1 MLSLA
6 DIMMVVPPSPTPAK
20 IPRRSSYFWKVSTVV
35 LLAICGLSLC
45 IKSISHTA
53 SSFDLFAS
61 LSIEAVPIDSPYD
74 PPSPPHSSASSSSS
88 SSSTSSSSSSSSSTS
103 SPSRSLASEESEE
116 EKAAVRKAQR
126 QADSRELEKCPAIP
140 DVEYGDL
147 ERFGQHYP
155 NPLNYSR
162 GECLCKPVHNFVVL
176 SMQRSGSGWFETFLN
191 SHPNISS
198 HGEIFIVRPRRENAS
213 AVAETLD
220 RVYNLD
226 WSNSAAKNSC
236 TSAVGFKW
244 MLNQGA
250 MEFSSDVAEYFKKHH
265 VSVILL
271 IRKNVLRRLISILAN
286 AYDRKTQLVGVH
298 KSHTHS
304 KEEAEKLATFRP
316 NVNAKHLEGNLQRVQ
331 EMVDDALRAFN
342 GTRRMLVYY
351 EDVVKNKTILV
362 PFPVTPLPPLSFH
375 NPNSPPSLPPSLPS
389 LFPPPPSELHLP
401 TFHSHISFNP
411 LPRQSSSPLPRSLTT
426 SHLSPRFTPPFPP
439 CCLPFRSWRTCGA
452 SSECRHGAD
461 KQASLSYTHPLS
473 PSLPPL
479 SSPLQILE
487 NVQRFLG
494 VPAQEL
500 TSKQV
505 KIHTRPLRESIENY
519 DAVAAKLKGTEFEKF
534 LEDES
539 YG

>member
-1 MLSLA
+1 MYLFSFVRQA
-6 DIMMVVPPSPTPAK
+6 MVSANDIAMVLPPSPSPAK

-53 SSFDLFAS
+53 SSFDLFSS
-61 LSIEAVPIDSPYD
+61 LAIVAVPVDAPQN
-74 PPSPPHSSASSSSS
+74 PPFPSHSSS
-88 SSSTSSSSSSSSSTS
+88 S
-103 SPSRSLASEESEE
+103 SPSRSLAAEESEE
-116 EKAAVRKAQR
+116 EKEAARKAQR
-126 QADSRELEKCPAIP
+126 EADSRELEKCPAASE
-140 DVEYGDL
+140 VEYGDL

-162 GECLCKPVHNFVVL
+162 AECLCNPVHNFVVL

-198 HGEIFIVRPRRENAS
+198 HGEIFIVRPRRANAS

-226 WSNSAAKNSC
+226 WTSSAAKNSC

-250 MEFSSDVAEYFKKHH
+250 MEFSSDVAEYFKKRH

-286 AYDRKTQLVGVH
+286 AYDRKTALVGVH

-316 NVNAKHLEGNLQRVQ
+316 NVSAKHLEGNLQRVQ

-351 EDVVKNKTILV
+351 EDVVKNKTIL
-362 PFPVTPLPPLSFH
+362 
-375 NPNSPPSLPPSLPS
+375 
-389 LFPPPPSELHLP
+389 E
-401 TFHSHISFNP
+401 
-411 LPRQSSSPLPRSLTT
+411 
-426 SHLSPRFTPPFPP
+426 
-439 CCLPFRSWRTCGA
+439 
-452 SSECRHGAD
+452 E
-461 KQASLSYTHPLS
+461 
-473 PSLPPL
+473 
-479 SSPLQILE
+479 
-487 NVQRFLG
+487 VQRFLG

-519 DAVAAKLKGTEFEKF
+519 DDVAKKLKGTEFEKF
-534 LEDES
+534 LVDES
-539 YG
+539 YD

>member
-6 DIMMVVPPSPTPAK
+6 DIAMIVPPSPIPAK
-20 IPRRSSYFWKVSTVV
+20 
-35 LLAICGLSLC
+35 
-45 IKSISHTA
+45 
-53 SSFDLFAS
+53 
-61 LSIEAVPIDSPYD
+61 
-74 PPSPPHSSASSSSS
+74 
-88 SSSTSSSSSSSSSTS
+88 
-103 SPSRSLASEESEE
+103 
-116 EKAAVRKAQR
+116 
-126 QADSRELEKCPAIP
+126 
-140 DVEYGDL
+140 
-147 ERFGQHYP
+147 RFGQHYP

-162 GECLCKPVHNFVVL
+162 EECLCKPVHNFVVL

-198 HGEIFIVRPRRENAS
+198 HGEIFIVKPRRANMS

-220 RVYNLD
+220 SVYNLD
-226 WSNSAAKNSC
+226 WASSAAKNSC

-250 MEFSSDVAEYFKKHH
+250 MEFSGDVVEYFRKHH

-351 EDVVKNKTILV
+351 EDVVKN
-362 PFPVTPLPPLSFH
+362 
-375 NPNSPPSLPPSLPS
+375 
-389 LFPPPPSELHLP
+389 
-401 TFHSHISFNP
+401 
-411 LPRQSSSPLPRSLTT
+411 
-426 SHLSPRFTPPFPP
+426 
-439 CCLPFRSWRTCGA
+439 RT
-452 SSECRHGAD
+452 
-461 KQASLSYTHPLS
+461 
-473 PSLPPL
+473 
-479 SSPLQILE
+479 ILE

-494 VPAQEL
+494 VPTQEL

-505 KIHTRPLRESIENY
+505 KIHTRPLRETIENY